1 MNWKIEPGYELGLR
15 LVDMQGEI
23 SGDIGSHS
31 HFSWTR
37 LVIIPCMDNSQLDI
51 RKYDWFEHFRDSLDD
66 EDRKELDAFASR
78 VNEHRAAIA
87 VAGYDFPEYVVMLS
101 FMMEEHKDL
110 NRLQRGIAE

>member
-1 MNWKIEPGYELGLR
+1 
-15 LVDMQGEI
+15 
-23 SGDIGSHS
+23 
-31 HFSWTR
+31 
-37 LVIIPCMDNSQLDI
+37 MDNSQLDI